1 MRIKSIALVLCCLAF
16 GGRMAS
22 ACDTFRN
29 TEPAVQ
35 FNHWCSGNFIIF
47 FWDAY
52 DFDKGDWDD
61 GFGFSD
67 PCDLRRPLARTF
79 QAIEMVNFS
88 APVDPMLTNDFS
100 GDILHWGGN
109 YTIREIDEL
118 DGRCSN
124 DPFHAFT
131 VWGAF
136 IDNNTELYT
145 KFFYSDD
152 VVTRASLL
160 VHEARH
166 ADWCGHNGND
176 GSNACPA
183 GSASCDEKFNDG
195 CSGIGSPTGKGA
207 DAFQVMWL
215 WVFTSEADAQ
225 HGGAV
230 RKAMARD
237 AANSLLNSMFDV
249 DPCFNIMSNG
259 DKITTC

>member
-1 MRIKSIALVLCCLAF
+1 MRIKSIALVCCCLAF

-22 ACDTFRN
+22 ACDTKRN

-35 FNHWCSGNFIIF
+35 FNHWCTEGFIDF

-52 DFDKGDWDD
+52 DFDKGDWV
-61 GFGFSD
+61 GFGWD
-67 PCDLRRPLARTF
+67 AACDLRRPLARTF

-88 APVDPMLTNDFS
+88 APVDPFFTDDFT

-109 YTIREIDEL
+109 YTMREIDEL
-118 DGRCSN
+118 DARCSN
-124 DPFHAFT
+124 GTFSAFT
-131 VWGAF
+131 VWGPI

-145 KFFYSDD
+145 RFFYSSN
-152 VVTRASLL
+152 VVQRASIL

-176 GSNACPA
+176 GSNACPS
-183 GSASCDEKFNDG
+183 GSPSCDEKLNDG
-195 CSGIGSPTGKGA
+195 CTGIGSPSGKGA
-207 DAFQVMWL
+207 DGFQVMWL
-215 WVFTSEADAQ
+215 WAFTLEADAQ
-225 HGGAV
+225 HGGSV

-237 AANSLLNSMFDV
+237 AANGIIDSMFDV
-249 DPCFNIMSNG
+249 NPCFHITSNG